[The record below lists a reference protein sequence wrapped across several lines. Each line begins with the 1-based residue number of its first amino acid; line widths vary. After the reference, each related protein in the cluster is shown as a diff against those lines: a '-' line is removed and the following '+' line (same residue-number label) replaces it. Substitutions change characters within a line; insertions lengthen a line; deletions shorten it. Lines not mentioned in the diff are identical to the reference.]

1 MVGGFIYKWS
11 PPGRHPMGLSICYRS
26 GNVVNVVVVQ
36 LDSPWV
42 LRVAVVILAL
52 VVNGIVLNA
61 IFGFI
66 FR

>member
-1 MVGGFIYKWS
+1 
-11 PPGRHPMGLSICYRS
+11 MGLSICYRL
-26 GNVVNVVVVQ
+26 GNVVNVFLVQ